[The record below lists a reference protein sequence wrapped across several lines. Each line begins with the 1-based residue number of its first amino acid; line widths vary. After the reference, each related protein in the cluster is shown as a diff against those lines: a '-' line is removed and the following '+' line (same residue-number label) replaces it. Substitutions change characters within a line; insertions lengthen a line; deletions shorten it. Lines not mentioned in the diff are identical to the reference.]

1 MKNHRLVV
9 VGAGIAGLTAA
20 YRLKRAGYDPIVFER
35 AGKVGGRMATD
46 VVEGFT
52 IDYGAQFLY
61 DNFSLLP
68 DLIREVDLT
77 SKFVQ
82 GGQTLSM
89 LKGGKCRAFR
99 ADDLLSPLK
108 SGVLGLGAW
117 LRFGLL
123 GYGKL
128 ATQTKSLPGNDITA
142 WARYDD
148 LDGDT
153 WSRSTFG
160 RDVTDY
166 VIEPQS
172 NGFYFQHPREM
183 SRVVPL
189 VTSSLMFFKKGKYST
204 LVGGIDVLPR
214 RLAAEL
220 DVRLNSPVRSLS
232 IAANGI
238 EVATDQETV
247 IADRV
252 VLASTASVSRALFSE
267 PSPIERDL
275 LATSYSSTLVVAL
288 ATQDSYQLP
297 PELAALNG
305 ILLPEK
311 EGGPLVAITNERI
324 KERTRATNGE
334 LFLAFFSGTEGLKRI
349 DQPED
354 EIVAVALRE
363 TEKYLPGL
371 SQHLRFAK
379 VYRWQEAAART
390 PVGRARNVA
399 QYRNGVNRSTRVFLA
414 GDYMGLPYTDGAA
427 ETGQWAAAALLK
439 TLT

>member
-35 AGKVGGRMATD
+35 GEKVGGRMATD

-68 DLIREVDLT
+68 NLIREVDLAP
-77 SKFVQ
+77 KFVQ

-89 LKGGKCRAFR
+89 LKGGKYRAFR

-108 SGVLGLGAW
+108 SGILGLGAW

-128 ATQTKSLPGNDITA
+128 AAQVKSLPMNDITA
-142 WARYDD
+142 WTRYDD
-148 LDGDT
+148 LDGDA
-153 WSRSTFG
+153 WSRSYFG
-160 RDVTDY
+160 REVTDY

-189 VTSSLMFFKKGKYST
+189 VTTALMFFKQGKYST

-220 DVRLNSPVRSLS
+220 DVRLNSPVRSVS
-232 IAANGI
+232 ITASGV

-247 IADRV
+247 VADRV
-252 VLASTASVSRALFSE
+252 LLAAPAPVSRALLSE
-267 PSPIERDL
+267 PSPIEKDL
-275 LATSYSSTLVVAL
+275 LATSYSSTLVVAF
-288 ATQDSYQLP
+288 ATKDTYRVP
-297 PELAALNG
+297 PEFAAVNG
-305 ILLPEK
+305 ILMPEK
-311 EGGPLVAITNERI
+311 ERGPLVAITNERI
-324 KERTRATNGE
+324 KERTRATDGE
-334 LFLAFFSGTEGLKRI
+334 LFLAFFSGTEGSARI

-354 EIVAVALRE
+354 EIIAVALRE

-371 SQHLRFAK
+371 SEHLRFAK
-379 VYRWQEAAART
+379 LYRWREAAARI
-390 PVGRARNVA
+390 PVGGARNVA
-399 QYRNGVNRSTRVFLA
+399 QYRSGVNGSTRVFLA

-427 ETGQWAAAALLK
+427 ATGEWAAAALLK

>member
-20 YRLKRAGYDPIVFER
+20 YRLKRAGYDPIVFEQ

-52 IDYGAQFLY
+52 VDYGAQFLY
-61 DNFSLLP
+61 DNFSLLSN
-68 DLIREVDLT
+68 LIREVDLT

-89 LKGGKCRAFR
+89 LRGGKSRAFR

-142 WARYDD
+142 WTRYDD
-148 LDGDT
+148 LDGET

-172 NGFYFQHPREM
+172 NCFYFQHPREM
-183 SRVVPL
+183 SRVIPL
-189 VTSSLMFFKKGKYST
+189 VTTALMFFKQGKYST

-214 RLAAEL
+214 RLAEEL
-220 DVRLNSPVRSLS
+220 DVRLNSPVRSVS
-232 IAANGI
+232 ITEGGV

-247 IADRV
+247 VADRV
-252 VLASTASVSRALFSE
+252 ILASPAPVTRTFYRE
-267 PSPIERDL
+267 PSPIEKDL

-288 ATQDSYQLP
+288 ATQDSYKVP
-297 PELAALNG
+297 PELADLNG

-311 EGGPLVAITNERI
+311 ERSPLVAITNEGI
-324 KERTRATNGE
+324 KERTRENNGK
-334 LFLAFFSGTEGLKRI
+334 LFLAFFTGTEGLKRI
-349 DQPED
+349 DAPED
-354 EIVAVALRE
+354 EIVAATLQE
-363 TEKYLPGL
+363 IEKYLPGL
-371 SQHLRFAK
+371 SKHLRFAK
-379 VYRWQEAAART
+379 VYRWREAVART
-390 PVGRARNVA
+390 PVGRPRNVA
-399 QYRNGVNRSTRVFLA
+399 RYRSGVNGSTRVFLA
-414 GDYMGLPYTDGAA
+414 GDYMGIPYTDGSA
-427 ETGQWAAAALLK
+427 ETGQWAASALLK